1 MNEETFINKE
11 SDFPI
16 NLYTIIDN
24 ENSDDDFTV
33 LNYSPSEVD
42 ILSDTEYQRVGV
54 YQLVRSHVV
63 KLSTTTRIVEMK
75 EKKVVKQTKKE

>member
-16 NLYTIIDN
+16 NLYAIIDN
-24 ENSDDDFTV
+24 ENSDDDFPV